1 MRVPV
6 PGGGGGMRDGLGP
19 PSWSIT
25 RETRPADDSLLAVKQ
40 ADTLVGVAK
49 LARTA

>member
-6 PGGGGGMRDGLGP
+6 RGGGGMRDGLGP